1 MIRIIL
7 VAIFFLLYSII
18 SLILYPAV
26 WLIGK
31 FNKKAKD
38 KSSLFIVKNSFK
50 VVRFLS
56 GTRTTVIGYDRIPKD
71 EPVLFVGNHKS
82 YFDIVISYSLMPGL
96 TGFVAK
102 KELKKVPV
110 ISWWMRN
117 LYCLFLDRNDT
128 REGLKTILEGI
139 DYIKKGISIVIFPE
153 GTTSHTLDL
162 LPFKEGSFKFAEKTG
177 CKIIPMVQNNTRA
190 CFENQFPRIKKAHT
204 IIEFGEPI
212 DIKSLP
218 KEERKFIGNYVRD
231 IINEIQLK
239 NEELV

>member
-7 VAIFFLLYSII
+7 VAIFLLLYSII
-18 SLILYPAV
+18 SLILYPAI

-139 DYIKKGISIVIFPE
+139 DYIKKEYQSLFSRKEPRAIPW
-153 GTTSHTLDL
+153 TCSHLR
-162 LPFKEGSFKFAEKTG
+162 KEVS
-177 CKIIPMVQNNTRA
+177 N
-190 CFENQFPRIKKAHT
+190 
-204 IIEFGEPI
+204 
-212 DIKSLP
+212 LP
-218 KEERKFIGNYVRD
+218 KRPDVKSFPWSRIIQEPVLKISFRESKKHIPLSNSANLLTLNPFQKRKEN
-231 IINEIQLK
+231 L
-239 NEELV
+239 LVTM